1 MHSADPIDQ
10 IRSASIADN
19 VANESGKAL
28 SNLVQLCL
36 GKPLDKSNQ
45 FSNWENRPLRQE
57 QINYAALDAYCL
69 IEIYSAIRKRCQ
81 TYRIDFKELVQSF
94 LSENKGKLVVVKKS
108 SSSGATNASPMPSQI
123 RMAQRKQYYPKQ
135 PTQSQRQ
142 TRDHKQPQL

>member
-1 MHSADPIDQ
+1 MLELIETILKFTDS
-10 IRSASIADN
+10 

-69 IEIYSAIRKRCQ
+69 IEIYNIIRKRCQ
-81 TYRIDFKELVQSF
+81 THHIDFKELIQCF
-94 LSENKGKLVVVKKS
+94 LSENKGKLVVVK
-108 SSSGATNASPMPSQI
+108 NPF
-123 RMAQRKQYYPKQ
+123 RVNQRKQYCPKQ
-135 PTQSQRQ
+135 SNNNQSQHAIPHVRGHDRKHTQ
-142 TRDHKQPQL
+142 